1 MVSNNLHNEKKKLKS
16 GKKRKRQA
24 MVEKTKPGDPSST
37 DSDDNSPKK
46 AKSDEGINSAAHF
59 LKETSSDPR
68 TVWFKCHLYQKFVF
82 IFVPLSFYRKCFVF

>member
-46 AKSDEGINSAAHF
+46 AKSDEGIYSAANF
-59 LKETSSDPR
+59 LKIPAQTLARSGLN
-68 TVWFKCHLYQKFVF
+68 VIF
-82 IFVPLSFYRKCFVF
+82 IREDCS

>member
-46 AKSDEGINSAAHF
+46 AKSDEGIYSA
-59 LKETSSDPR
+59 
-68 TVWFKCHLYQKFVF
+68 VHLN
-82 IFVPLSFYRKCFVF
+82 

>member
-46 AKSDEGINSAAHF
+46 AKSDEGIYSAA
-59 LKETSSDPR
+59 
-68 TVWFKCHLYQKFVF
+68 Y
-82 IFVPLSFYRKCFVF
+82 